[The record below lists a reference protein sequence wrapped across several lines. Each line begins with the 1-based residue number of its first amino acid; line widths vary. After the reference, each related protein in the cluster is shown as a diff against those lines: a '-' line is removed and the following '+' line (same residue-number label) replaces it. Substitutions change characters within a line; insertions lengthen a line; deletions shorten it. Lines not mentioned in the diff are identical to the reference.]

1 MTQKKIIVITTYA
14 CHPQMGSEPGHG
26 WGFLLTAARLA
37 ASHDL
42 KCICFT
48 LPRFIK
54 PIEDE
59 LNRLNLMQ
67 SVELIPVPIPLYF
80 DKPENG
86 MLLRIG
92 YIFWCSRARRMIKKL
107 NQSQVRIIH
116 HANYASEILP
126 NPIPRRRFKN
136 TLRIIGPFGSTQNLL
151 VSKILIRD
159 FRDILIFIMD
169 FLKAVLSR
177 LLFRF
182 FVSSKTKV
190 IFNSES
196 ILRKLRGEK
205 ESLKIEKS
213 KLSLVYPSIILDN
226 SKETRTQLRTQSGS
240 YHLAIV
246 SVFNRR
252 KKIDFALEVLKE
264 INLDNFHCDIY
275 GVGPERK
282 NLQRL
287 SSRLNLE
294 SRITWKG
301 TIDRAELRNSLPKYD
316 AILHPSVREGAST
329 ITGEAI
335 VAGSPI
341 VVFEDTGSA
350 GTLEFIGLNQ
360 WIVPTRLAR
369 NRNELISNFV
379 AVLLRVL
386 GKRIDVGNPF
396 NPEILQ
402 HEVAKW
408 YELVE

>member
-1 MTQKKIIVITTYA
+1 
-14 CHPQMGSEPGHG
+14 
-26 WGFLLTAARLA
+26 
-37 ASHDL
+37 
-42 KCICFT
+42 
-48 LPRFIK
+48 
-54 PIEDE
+54 
-59 LNRLNLMQ
+59 
-67 SVELIPVPIPLYF
+67 
-80 DKPENG
+80 
-86 MLLRIG
+86 
-92 YIFWCSRARRMIKKL
+92 MIKKL